1 MRPATSIALRL
12 LAPALTSAG
21 LVGGY
26 AAARATGNRPL
37 GGAVLAV
44 VGAGEFAAVRALA
57 GPASAAAVT
66 VGYLAAFGASHPLAK
81 RLGAWPS
88 VWTVTAA
95 AAALAVA
102 VPLLPRPSQR

>member
-1 MRPATSIALRL
+1 VSTRSTTLRL
-12 LAPALTSAG
+12 LAPVLTSAG

-26 AAARATGNRPL
+26 GVARATGNRPL

-44 VGAGEFAAVRALA
+44 VGAGAFAAVRAVA
-57 GPASAAAVT
+57 GPARAAAVT
-66 VGYLAAFGASHPLAK
+66 AGYLAAFGSSHPLAR

-95 AAALAVA
+95 TAALALA
-102 VPLLPRPSQR
+102 IPALPRSGR